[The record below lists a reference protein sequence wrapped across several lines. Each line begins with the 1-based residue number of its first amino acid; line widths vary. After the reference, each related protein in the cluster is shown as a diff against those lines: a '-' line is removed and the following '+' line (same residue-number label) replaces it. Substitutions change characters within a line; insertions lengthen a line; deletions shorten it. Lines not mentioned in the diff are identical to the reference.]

1 MYCVKCGA
9 KERLY
14 SNLCLECLRKE
25 RDLARI
31 PRHLTRVVCT
41 ECGDYRRGTT
51 HWVNKFD
58 GMQSL
63 IESNLEFDAVVT
75 EPLIDFPEFPEGS
88 NEHRID
94 LEIIL
99 LIEDAE
105 VEVSLSFMLRT
116 KFRVCDICS
125 RKRGGYFEAII
136 QIRGDERLVSPEEHE
151 GILGYLLRS
160 MEENSS
166 DRMAFVS
173 KEEVVKGGTDYY
185 MGSAKFSK
193 AVVRDMQ
200 SRFGG
205 KVTETSS
212 IFGQMDGKDV
222 YRYTFLLRLAKLRK
236 GDVVRDKKHIYLV
249 TSVSKTFAYFK
260 DLTTWKKTKVRYEH
274 FKDYKVVDGAKTH
287 DKAVIIHAAD
297 GEIQILHPDTMKPII
312 IRLPEDFVRDGE
324 ETSVISVDDELY
336 LV

>member
-1 MYCVKCGA
+1 M
-9 KERLY
+9 Y
-14 SNLCLECLRKE
+14 SNLCLECLQKE
-25 RDLARI
+25 RDLVRI

-63 IESNLEFDAVVT
+63 IESNLEFDPIVT
-75 EPLIDFPEFPEGS
+75 EPLIDFPEFPDGS

-99 LIEDAE
+99 LIKDAE
-105 VEVSLSFMLRT
+105 VKVELSFMLRT

-136 QIRGDERLVSPEEHE
+136 QIRGDGRPVSPEEQE

-222 YRYTFLLRLAKLRK
+222 YRYTFLLRLAKLRG
-236 GDVVRDKKHIYLV
+236 GDVVRDKKNIYLV
-249 TSVSKTFAYFK
+249 TSVSKTFAYLK
-260 DLTTWKKTKVRYEH
+260 DLETWKKCKVRYDH
-274 FKDYKVVDGAKTH
+274 FKNYRVVDGTRAH
-287 DKAVIIHAAD
+287 GEAVIIHATE
-297 GEIQILHPDTMKPII
+297 GEIQILHPETMKAVT

-324 ETSVISVDDELY
+324 VTSVVSVDDELF